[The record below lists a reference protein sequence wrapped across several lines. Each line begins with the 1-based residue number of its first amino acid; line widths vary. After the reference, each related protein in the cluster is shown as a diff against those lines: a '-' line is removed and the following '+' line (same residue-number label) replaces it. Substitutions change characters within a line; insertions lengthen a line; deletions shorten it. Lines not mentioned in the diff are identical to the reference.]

1 MNKKIS
7 KKCPECGSIMY
18 LADDSESPSPSDTII
33 SGDAVEEIT
42 DEEISDE
49 DMIDDDSGTTL
60 EVTWHKYYCPECGF
74 IAYSYKE
81 FE

>member
-1 MNKKIS
+1 MNKQIS

-33 SGDAVEEIT
+33 SGDT
-42 DEEISDE
+42 DDEISDE
-49 DMIDDDSGTTL
+49 DMTDEDGGITL